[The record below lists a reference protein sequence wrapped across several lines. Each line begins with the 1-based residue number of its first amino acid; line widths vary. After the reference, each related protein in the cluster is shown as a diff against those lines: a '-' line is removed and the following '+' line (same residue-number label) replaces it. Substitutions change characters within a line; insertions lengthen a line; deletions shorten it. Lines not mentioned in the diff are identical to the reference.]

1 MNRVFGSLTNR
12 IFLAAALLAVATIGV
27 AVFVVNTVV
36 TRQAERELT
45 TELNDTSTLV
55 EQFQVLSETQL
66 QQQARLQVLGF
77 HRKLSG

>member
-36 TRQAERELT
+36 TRQAERELIHPT
-45 TELNDTSTLV
+45 NDTSTLV
-55 EQFQVLSETQL
+55 IEAS
-66 QQQARLQVLGF
+66 ARRSCSSRRG
-77 HRKLSG
+77 